1 MKLGIDGSEPEW
13 CEIGGDINVEFIDP
27 AGFPHGLLP
36 RDECLQLF
44 HQLLHLAID
53 IYYYLF
59 IYIEGESLSS

>member
-53 IYYYLF
+53 IYNKIKYEVLEYYKR
-59 IYIEGESLSS
+59 